1 MVVTPDGYILEV
13 HRIVGTGSVVFL
25 QHGLMD
31 SSATWVLAGPDNH
44 APAFRLAE
52 EGYDVWLGNFRGNLW
67 VLKKKIP
74 IDIDSF
80 DFIGTAELILNMI
93 LIILENSGN
102 LRGMKWQ
109 GW

>member
-1 MVVTPDGYILEV
+1 MSG
-13 HRIVGTGSVVFL
+13 
-25 QHGLMD
+25 QM
-31 SSATWVLAGPDNH
+31 
-44 APAFRLAE
+44 
-52 EGYDVWLGNFRGNLW
+52 
-67 VLKKKIP
+67 KIP
-74 IDIDSF
+74 IDSI

>member
-1 MVVTPDGYILEV
+1 MGA
-13 HRIVGTGSVVFL
+13 
-25 QHGLMD
+25 Q
-31 SSATWVLAGPDNH
+31 
-44 APAFRLAE
+44 
-52 EGYDVWLGNFRGNLW
+52 
-67 VLKKKIP
+67 KKIP